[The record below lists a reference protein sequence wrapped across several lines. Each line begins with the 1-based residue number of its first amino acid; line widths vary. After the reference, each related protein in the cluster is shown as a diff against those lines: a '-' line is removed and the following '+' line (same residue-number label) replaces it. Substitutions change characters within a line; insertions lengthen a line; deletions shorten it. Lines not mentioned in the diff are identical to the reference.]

1 VIGALAGQPRERWG
15 EAVRDATAGIK
26 AARNECT
33 FTAKQNDHR
42 RGHFPALAVGV
53 SYGGG
58 RKVSHL
64 LVTVRLVT
72 SVEQEPLNVK
82 NSERNAQAL
91 SKLCSSTSI
100 ARIAGFQSNVFAA
113 YAPRVYEFYSS
124 NLNILLNQ
132 SPFLRQ
138 NFQRS
143 VFSAMTI
150 NFGPVTV
157 TKPHTDP
164 GNLSWGQCVIT
175 SLGEFN
181 ADLGG
186 HLALWHLG
194 LVIRFPPGSSIL
206 IPSAILLHTT
216 LTIDLHDY
224 DHDRIYKSDNDL
236 LFFRSR
242 FTKTFKFFIFQRL
255 HI

>member
-1 VIGALAGQPRERWG
+1 MG
-15 EAVRDATAGIK
+15 
-26 AARNECT
+26 
-33 FTAKQNDHR
+33 
-42 RGHFPALAVGV
+42 
-53 SYGGG
+53 
-58 RKVSHL
+58 
-64 LVTVRLVT
+64 
-72 SVEQEPLNVK
+72 QEPLNVK

-100 ARIAGFQSNVFAA
+100 TRIAGFQSNVFTV

-124 NLNILLNQ
+124 NLNVLLNQ
-132 SPFLRQ
+132 SPFLQR
-138 NFQRS
+138 NFERS

-194 LVIRFPPGSSIL
+194 LVIRFPPGSTIL
-206 IPSAILLHTT
+206 IPSAILLHSNVKIQDGEERYS
-216 LTIDLHDY
+216 LTQYTAGGLLRWVYNGFCSDKVLLDCMRKEGKAREREKWES
-224 DHDRIYKSDNDL
+224 DRE
-236 LFFRSR
+236 SR
-242 FTKTFKFFIFQRL
+242 FEQGLEMFSKIEDLMQ
-255 HI
+255 